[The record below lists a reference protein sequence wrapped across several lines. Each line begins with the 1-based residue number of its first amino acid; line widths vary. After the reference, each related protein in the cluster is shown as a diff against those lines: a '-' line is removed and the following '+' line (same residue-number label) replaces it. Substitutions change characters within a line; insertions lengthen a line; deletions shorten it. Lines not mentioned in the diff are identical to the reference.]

1 MNTVPK
7 EPSPSLIGSGP
18 PTVED
23 VDDVPPSSVCID
35 IHPTADRDELA
46 GQFAAL
52 LAAHTAETKRLE
64 DRVAALEALRL
75 TEKMAEAA
83 EAASSASSSAAAS
96 AEAACRLIERTES
109 AVETAAEVLAAT
121 REAMQAFGS
130 DGNIQSLLSDHCVS
144 AATAAKA
151 SVLQCLDD
159 AREEALDFVE
169 EQQAA
174 AVEQKPAAG
183 KRGNGKKCRVKT

>member
-1 MNTVPK
+1 M
-7 EPSPSLIGSGP
+7 SDSDMGSLIGSGP

-23 VDDVPPSSVCID
+23 VDDVPPSSVAID
-35 IHPTADRDELA
+35 IHPTADRDETA
-46 GQFAAL
+46 GQIAAL
-52 LAAHTAETKRLE
+52 LAAHAAETKRLE

-75 TEKMAEAA
+75 TETMVAA
-83 EAASSASSSAAAS
+83 AASSASAAASAAAS

-121 REAMQAFGS
+121 REAMQTFGS

-174 AVEQKPAAG
+174 AVEQKPAAAAG
-183 KRGNGKKCRVKT
+183 KRSGKRK

>member
-1 MNTVPK
+1 MG
-7 EPSPSLIGSGP
+7 SLLGP
-18 PTVED
+18 EAPIVED
-23 VDDVPPSSVCID
+23 PDPEAPSVAID

-121 REAMQAFGS
+121 REAMTAFGS

-144 AATAAKA
+144 AATSAKDA
-151 SVLQCLDD
+151 VLQ
-159 AREEALDFVE
+159 ALDECREDVEEFVE
-169 EQQAA
+169 ETQQRAEQKAAA
-174 AVEQKPAAG
+174 AVG
-183 KRGNGKKCRVKT
+183 KRGGRKK